1 MEYKIQVRDLERNK
15 RNQKEEEKL
24 RNRKKAYTALHVTL
38 AIYITLQPKSL
49 PQLFILNCCPI

>member
-24 RNRKKAYTALHVTL
+24 RNKKKAYTALRVTL
-38 AIYITLQPKSL
+38 AIYYFAAKNFTSAIYT
-49 PQLFILNCCPI
+49 